1 MNYQIISKY
10 VILPK
15 KKKKKLFKAKGG
27 AGTKPTFHLL
37 LFLKILNT

>member
-10 VILPK
+10 VILP